1 MDMSFSLLPIHRSSY
16 LACAQSLRILNRIIE
31 KIILNR
37 DMRPLH
43 YALGLGLG
51 YLEKTPLQHL
61 PPQLYDYDTPHD

>member
-31 KIILNR
+31 EIILNR

-43 YALGLGLG
+43 YVLGLGLG
-51 YLEKTPLQHL
+51 YMYNVPYLLR
-61 PPQLYDYDTPHD
+61 

>member
-16 LACAQSLRILNRIIE
+16 LAYAQSLRILNRIIE

-51 YLEKTPLQHL
+51 YL
-61 PPQLYDYDTPHD
+61 